1 MPSPSKREAQLAS
14 YRRELF
20 GESDYEFYAPSEWHA
35 DPDNAMATIFK
46 ACCICL
52 ALIVLTVVIGVLCA
66 PAKGAEL
73 SPSTC
78 RIVEFNADNVM
89 ASAYGSGVLVAK
101 ANTVGYVL
109 TAQHVADTQPG
120 GKLVAIFPA
129 SEKFA
134 YACHDRQDSPNDTDL
149 AVLTIDIPRDIAPRP
164 ISMQPLAVGDAVWQ
178 SGYGNREEAPAETW
192 SLVLPLREQ
201 VGDTIYR
208 YAEPSLLMVSTPARS
223 GDSGG
228 PICDRHGRIVGII
241 SATGEKAGFHV
252 TLADQLWLRD
262 ILPENS
268 ILVKP

>member
-1 MPSPSKREAQLAS
+1 M
-14 YRRELF
+14 
-20 GESDYEFYAPSEWHA
+20 DYDFYDYDGNGNYIGDRWQTK
-35 DPDNAMATIFK
+35 PDNAQSTLFN
-46 ACCICL
+46 ACCIG
-52 ALIVLTVVIGVLCA
+52 IVLVVLLCVIGVLCA

-164 ISMQPLAVGDAVWQ
+164 ISMQPLVVGDAVWQ

-201 VGDTIYR
+201 VGDTLYR

-241 SATGEKAGFHV
+241 SATGDKAGFHV

-268 ILVKP
+268 ILVTK